1 MADQERRWKSASCPT
16 SGMLRKISSSGRFG
30 SGRKAL
36 RRMSRCSTSMLRL
49 SLDET
54 SGAIPEISANKYM
67 LWVRFTTQGGD
78 LKPKPLEVDVP
89 FELTLC
95 NF

>member
-1 MADQERRWKSASCPT
+1 
-16 SGMLRKISSSGRFG
+16 
-30 SGRKAL
+30 
-36 RRMSRCSTSMLRL
+36 
-49 SLDET
+49 
-54 SGAIPEISANKYM
+54 M

-78 LKPKPLEVDVP
+78 LKPKLLEEDVP